1 MGPSFC
7 SRVFPYVALGAL
19 AVVLGCKATDWVPA
33 PDDGVLRMPSVRETH
48 PRLRFVDGQVS
59 LNDSCMIVTE
69 NPLNPSVPPLYVN
82 GQPLGFC

>member
-7 SRVFPYVALGAL
+7 SRVFSYVAFGAL
-19 AVVLGCKATDWVPA
+19 AVAIGCTAPDWMPA
-33 PDDGVLRMPSVRETH
+33 VDDGVLQMPSVRESY

-82 GQPLGFC
+82 GQPLSFC